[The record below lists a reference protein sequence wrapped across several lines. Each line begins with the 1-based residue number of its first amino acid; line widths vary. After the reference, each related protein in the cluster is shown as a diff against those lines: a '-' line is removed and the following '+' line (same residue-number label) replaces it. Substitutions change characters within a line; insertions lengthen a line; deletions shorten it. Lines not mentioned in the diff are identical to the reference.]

1 MEKDTKYFSDSEL
14 FNDFEEESLYDY
26 LHPAIWLQVQM
37 TTKTYPS
44 LSLGMTPLHSQTIYI
59 MKPYSI

>member
-26 LHPAIWLQVQM
+26 LHPAI
-37 TTKTYPS
+37 
-44 LSLGMTPLHSQTIYI
+44 
-59 MKPYSI
+59 